1 MENGTLITIEGIDG
15 AGKSTVLESLNEEFP
30 NAVFTS
36 EPQEDQWLGTVLRK
50 ALSDEDMSDMSLFFL
65 FLSEHAQHIEDY
77 VNPALEENKLVI
89 SDRFVDSR
97 YAYQTYALDNL
108 VNGETLQW
116 IQNIQEN
123 GWSTIPDQTII
134 LDISVYTSLERIADN
149 KKEVFEKRD
158 RLEAARDIYL
168 NLAEEDNER
177 YTVVDAEQSP
187 EYVIDKC
194 KEIINNEI
202 Q

>member
-50 ALSDEDMSDMSLFFL
+50 ALSDEDMSDMGLFFL

>member
-1 MENGTLITIEGIDG
+1 MDKGTLITIEGIDG
-15 AGKSTVLESLNEEFP
+15 AGKSTVIEALNEEFP

-36 EPQEDQWLGTVLRK
+36 EPQEDQWLGKVLRK
-50 ALSDEDMSDMSLFFL
+50 ALVDENMSDMSLFFL

-77 VNPALEENKLVI
+77 VNPALQENKLVV

-97 YAYQTYALDNL
+97 YAYQTYALDNN
-108 VNGETLQW
+108 VTGDTLDW
-116 IQNIQEN
+116 IRNIQEN

-134 LDISVYTSLERIADN
+134 LDIGVDTSLERIADN

-168 NLAEEDNER
+168 TLADENSKR
-177 YTVVDAEQSP
+177 YTIIDAEQTQ
-187 EYVIDKC
+187 EDVIQECINVIK
-194 KEIINNEI
+194 KEM
-202 Q
+202 

>member
-36 EPQEDQWLGTVLRK
+36 EPQEYQWLGTVLRK

-134 LDISVYTSLERIADN
+134 LDISVDTSLERIADN

>member
-134 LDISVYTSLERIADN
+134 LDISVDTSLERIADN

>member
-1 MENGTLITIEGIDG
+1 MDKGILITIEGIDG
-15 AGKSTVLESLNEEFP
+15 AGKSTVIESLNKEFP

-36 EPQEDQWLGTVLRK
+36 EPQEDQWLGKILRK
-50 ALSDEDMSDMSLFFL
+50 ALSDENMSDMSLFFL

-77 VNPALEENKLVI
+77 VNPALQENKLVV

-97 YAYQTYALDNL
+97 YAYQTYALDNN
-108 VNGETLQW
+108 VNGDTLDW
-116 IQNIQEN
+116 IRSIQEN

-134 LDISVYTSLERIADN
+134 LDIGVDTSLERIADN

-168 NLAEEDNER
+168 TLANENNER
-177 YTVVDAEQSP
+177 YTIIDAEQTQ
-187 EYVIDKC
+187 EKVIQECINVIK
-194 KEIINNEI
+194 KEM
-202 Q
+202 

>member
-50 ALSDEDMSDMSLFFL
+50 ALSDEDMSDMGLFFL

-134 LDISVYTSLERIADN
+134 LDISVDTSLERIADN

>member
-15 AGKSTVLESLNEEFP
+15 AGKSTVFESLNEEFP

-134 LDISVYTSLERIADN
+134 LDISVDTSLERIADN